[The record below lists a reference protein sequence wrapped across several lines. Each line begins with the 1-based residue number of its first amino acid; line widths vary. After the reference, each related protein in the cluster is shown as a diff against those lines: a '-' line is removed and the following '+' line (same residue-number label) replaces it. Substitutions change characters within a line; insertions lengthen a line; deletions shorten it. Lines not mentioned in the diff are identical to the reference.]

1 MGWVGRLSGASAS
14 LLPRKSGAGED
25 EERFGGV
32 GDGCSDAWR
41 ESGGKAVASTRYTN
55 LSYLS
60 ACRFRVRVRLGVGFG
75 FGLGLGL
82 GLGFGLGLGLGLG
95 LGSGIGFGLACPPAA
110 CRRRS
115 AGCRRGAGIAAR
127 DRCHSLR

>member
-60 ACRFRVRVRLGVGFG
+60 ACRFRVRVRFGFRFGFGFG

-82 GLGFGLGLGLGLG
+82 GLGLGFGLGFGL
-95 LGSGIGFGLACPPAA
+95 GLACPPAA

-127 DRCHSLR
+127 ARCHSLR

>member
-60 ACRFRVRVRLGVGFG
+60 ACRFRVRVRFGFRFGFG
-75 FGLGLGL
+75 FALGGTLTNL
-82 GLGFGLGLGLGLG
+82 NQ
-95 LGSGIGFGLACPPAA
+95 
-110 CRRRS
+110 
-115 AGCRRGAGIAAR
+115 RGRIPDAR
-127 DRCHSLR
+127 ERQTHPKP

>member
-1 MGWVGRLSGASAS
+1 MSLCQLQIGGPAGGPAGGGPAGVGATGAAGWLGRLSGASAS

-60 ACRFRVRVRLGVGFG
+60 ACRFRVRVRFGFGLGLGFGFGFG

-82 GLGFGLGLGLGLG
+82 GLGFGGLG
-95 LGSGIGFGLACPPAA
+95 
-110 CRRRS
+110 
-115 AGCRRGAGIAAR
+115 
-127 DRCHSLR
+127 

>member
-1 MGWVGRLSGASAS
+1 MGATGAAGWVGRLSGASVS

-25 EERFGGV
+25 EERFGGL

-60 ACRFRVRVRLGVGFG
+60 ACRFRVRVRLGVGVGFGFGFG
-75 FGLGLGL
+75 FGLA
-82 GLGFGLGLGLGLG
+82 LGLGLGLG
-95 LGSGIGFGLACPPAA
+95 LG
-110 CRRRS
+110 
-115 AGCRRGAGIAAR
+115 
-127 DRCHSLR
+127 